1 MVGLAATYDSDD
13 SAQHARAVGD
23 AVRAPG
29 SRVTVGDVSRKPEVL
44 AQAGNATGK
53 PELLAPAGGWSQL
66 KAAIRFGAD
75 AVYLACDKFGMRA
88 RADNF
93 HLEEMPQVV
102 AYAHER
108 GVAVHVTLN
117 TLMDARDIAELPA
130 YFRALAQAGADA
142 FIIGDLGAF
151 MLAREHA
158 PSVELH
164 VSTQASVMNAA
175 AARAWYDLGATRV
188 VCAREMS
195 VADIAQMRADTPPDL
210 QIEAFVHGAMCVAYS
225 GRCLLSSAM
234 TGRSG
239 NKGACA
245 QSCRWSYALVEE
257 QRPGEYFEVEEDVRG
272 SFVLNAQ
279 DLNMVAHLDE
289 LAAAGV
295 DSFKIEGRNKQAFY
309 VATVVG
315 AYRSVLDGGDV
326 AAAERELLTI
336 SHRPYS
342 TGFYY
347 GRATQTPERDG
358 YVKECLHV
366 ATVEECAPAPADE
379 LAAGTGSDA
388 EIGNESADPA
398 PAAALGHAPAPA
410 VPAPADEP
418 ADPRQNWRVT
428 ALCHNR
434 FARGDELEVVSPHK
448 PVRSFTVG
456 PLVRL
461 APADGGKPFVERG
474 DLPLDEVRALSY
486 EQPEEVANRSKEHYL
501 FEVPFALEPGDY
513 LRRRV

>member
-1 MVGLAATYDSDD
+1 MS
-13 SAQHARAVGD
+13 
-23 AVRAPG
+23 
-29 SRVTVGDVSRKPEVL
+29 K
-44 AQAGNATGK
+44 K

-88 RADNF
+88 RATNF
-93 HLEEMPQVV
+93 ALGEMPEVV
-102 AYAHER
+102 AYAHKR
-108 GVAVHVTLN
+108 SVKVHVTLN

-130 YFRALAQAGADA
+130 YLEALDAAGADA
-142 FIIGDLGAF
+142 LIIGDLGAF
-151 MLAREHA
+151 SLARRYA
-158 PSVELH
+158 PNTELH
-164 VSTQASVMNAA
+164 VSTQASVMNAE
-175 AARAWYDLGATRV
+175 AARMWYELGAARV

-195 VADIAQMRADTPPDL
+195 VADIAQMRADAPPEL

-225 GRCLLSSAM
+225 GRCLLSAVM

-257 QRPGEYFEVEEDVRG
+257 QRPGEYFEIEEDVRG
-272 SFVLNAQ
+272 SFVLNAR
-279 DLNMVAHLDE
+279 DLNMIRHLDD
-289 LAAAGV
+289 LARAGV

-326 AAAERELLTI
+326 DAADAELYTI

-366 ATVEECAPAPADE
+366 ATVEECVELSDE
-379 LAAGTGSDA
+379 RSSEDSARESRAGDRSVLHGLGTTVEECVELSDEWSSEDSARESIAGNRETLRGS
-388 EIGNESADPA
+388 GP
-398 PAAALGHAPAPA
+398 
-410 VPAPADEP
+410 
-418 ADPRQNWRVT
+418 W
-428 ALCHNR
+428 
-434 FARGDELEVVSPHK
+434 RGDEVEVVSPHM
-448 PVRSFTVG
+448 PVRAFTIG

-474 DLPLDEVRALSY
+474 DLSLTEVRALSY
-486 EQPEEVANRSKEHYL
+486 EQAESVANRSKEHYL
-501 FEVPFALEPGDY
+501 FDCPFELSPGDY
-513 LRRRV
+513 LRCKVK

>member
-1 MVGLAATYDSDD
+1 MTR
-13 SAQHARAVGD
+13 Q
-23 AVRAPG
+23 
-29 SRVTVGDVSRKPEVL
+29 
-44 AQAGNATGK
+44 

-93 HLEEMPQVV
+93 ALDEMPLVV
-102 AYAHER
+102 AFAHDR

-130 YFRALAQAGADA
+130 YMEALEAAGVDA
-142 FIIGDLGAF
+142 FIIGDMGAF
-151 MLAREHA
+151 ALARRHA
-158 PSVELH
+158 PNVDIH
-164 VSTQASVMNAA
+164 VSTQASVMNAE
-175 AARAWYDLGATRV
+175 AARMWYELGASRV

-195 VADIAQMRADTPPDL
+195 VADIAEMRANTPTEL

-225 GRCLLSSAM
+225 GRCLLSAAM

-257 QRPGEYFEVEEDVRG
+257 QRPGEYFEIEEDVRG
-272 SFVLNAQ
+272 SFILNAQ
-279 DLNMVAHLDE
+279 DLNMIAHLDE

-326 AAAERELLTI
+326 AEAERELYTI

-347 GRATQTPERDG
+347 GRAIQTPERDG

-366 ATVEECAPAPADE
+366 ATVEECMPVGE
-379 LAAGTGSDA
+379 G
-388 EIGNESADPA
+388 
-398 PAAALGHAPAPA
+398 
-410 VPAPADEP
+410 
-418 ADPRQNWRVT
+418 RWRATV
-428 ALCHNR
+428 LCHNR
-434 FARGDELEVVSPHK
+434 FAVGDELEVVSPGK
-448 PVRSFTVG
+448 SGAKFEVSR
-456 PLVRL
+456 LVRL

-474 DLPLDEVRALSY
+474 DLPLEEVRALSF
-486 EQPEEVANRSKEHYL
+486 EQSEQVANRSKEHYIFL
-501 FEVPFALEPGDY
+501 SDAPLKPGDFI
-513 LRRRV
+513 RRRM

>member
-1 MVGLAATYDSDD
+1 M
-13 SAQHARAVGD
+13 
-23 AVRAPG
+23 
-29 SRVTVGDVSRKPEVL
+29 
-44 AQAGNATGK
+44 
-53 PELLAPAGGWSQL
+53 SQL

-88 RADNF
+88 RAQNF
-93 HLEEMPQVV
+93 TLDEMPSVV

-117 TLMDARDIAELPA
+117 TLMDARDIEQLPD
-130 YFRALAQAGADA
+130 YLQALDQAGVDA
-142 FIIGDLGAF
+142 LIIGDMGAF
-151 MLAREHA
+151 SLARRHA
-158 PSVELH
+158 PHADLH
-164 VSTQASVMNAA
+164 VSTQASVMNAE
-175 AARAWYDLGATRV
+175 AARMWYELGAARV

-195 VADIAQMRADTPPDL
+195 VADIARMRDAAPPEL

-225 GRCLLSSAM
+225 GRCLLSAAM

-257 QRPGEYFEVEEDVRG
+257 QRPGEYFEIEEDTRG
-272 SFVLNAQ
+272 SFILNAQ
-279 DLNMVAHLDE
+279 DLNMIEHLDD
-289 LAAAGV
+289 LAQAGV

-326 AAAERELLTI
+326 QAASRELYTI

-347 GRATQTPERDG
+347 GRAQQTPERDG

-366 ATVEECAPAPADE
+366 ATVEECVAMGEDVVESEDAAKADAAVAHPPAAGEAASARWGAAEELAVAEKSAVAHGGAVAEKSAVTHGGAVAEGADVLRKHAVADE
-379 LAAGTGSDA
+379 ATKGK
-388 EIGNESADPA
+388 
-398 PAAALGHAPAPA
+398 
-410 VPAPADEP
+410 
-418 ADPRQNWRVT
+418 WRVT
-428 ALCHNR
+428 VLCHNR
-434 FARGDELEVVSPHK
+434 FCAGDELEVVSPYK
-448 PVRSFTVG
+448 PSRVFTVAS
-456 PLVRL
+456 LVRL

-474 DLPLDEVRALSY
+474 DLSLEAVRELSY
-486 EQPEEVANRSKEHYL
+486 KQPELVANRSKEHYT
-501 FEVPFALEPGDY
+501 FECAIPLLPGDY
-513 LRRRV
+513 LRKRI

>member
-1 MVGLAATYDSDD
+1 M
-13 SAQHARAVGD
+13 Q
-23 AVRAPG
+23 
-29 SRVTVGDVSRKPEVL
+29 
-44 AQAGNATGK
+44 

-93 HLEEMPQVV
+93 QLDEMADVV

-108 GVAVHVTLN
+108 GVKVHVTLN

-130 YFRALAQAGADA
+130 YMQALDAVGVDA

-151 MLAREHA
+151 SLARTHA
-158 PSVELH
+158 PHVELH
-164 VSTQASVMNAA
+164 VSTQASVMNAE
-175 AARAWYDLGATRV
+175 AARMWYELGARRV

-195 VADIAQMRADTPPDL
+195 VADIAEMRANVPDDL
-210 QIEAFVHGAMCVAYS
+210 EIEAFVHGAMCVAYS
-225 GRCLLSSAM
+225 GRCLLSAAM

-257 QRPGEYFEVEEDVRG
+257 QRPGEYFEIEEDTRG
-272 SFVLNAQ
+272 TFILNAQ
-279 DLNMVAHLDE
+279 DLNMIEHLDE

-295 DSFKIEGRNKQAFY
+295 NSFKIEGRNKQAFY

-315 AYRSVLDGGDV
+315 AYRSVIDGGDAE
-326 AAAERELLTI
+326 AANRELYTI

-347 GRATQTPERDG
+347 GRAEQTPERDG

-366 ATVEECAPAPADE
+366 ATVEEC
-379 LAAGTGSDA
+379 
-388 EIGNESADPA
+388 
-398 PAAALGHAPAPA
+398 
-410 VPAPADEP
+410 VPVGEG
-418 ADPRQNWRVT
+418 RWRVT

-434 FARGDELEVVSPHK
+434 FEEGCELEVVSPQGSGAK
-448 PVRSFTVG
+448 LTVES
-456 PLVRL
+456 LVRL
-461 APADGGKPFVERG
+461 APSDGGKPFVERG
-474 DLPLDEVRALSY
+474 DLPLPEVRALSY
-486 EQPEEVANRSKEHYL
+486 EQPEVVANRSKEHYL
-501 FEVPFALEPGDY
+501 FMSSLALSPGDY
-513 LRRRV
+513 LRKRI